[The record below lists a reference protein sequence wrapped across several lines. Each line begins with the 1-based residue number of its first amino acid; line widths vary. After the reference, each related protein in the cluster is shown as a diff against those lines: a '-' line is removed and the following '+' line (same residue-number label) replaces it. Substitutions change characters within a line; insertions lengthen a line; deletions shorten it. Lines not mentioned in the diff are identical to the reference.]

1 MKYKTLA
8 ALAVAAMMS
17 ASSLLAMAAAP
28 YTDLDGVANRDSI
41 DYLYDT
47 HCLTFVTG
55 NTFEPQA
62 VLTRGELAQL
72 IYNAAANMP
81 IVNPEFSDVQS
92 GNAADTMAA
101 VAAQGIL
108 QGYEDGSFHPDEPV
122 SREEFATVIYNYL
135 KYSRMADKDTTTI
148 TPYADESQIA
158 PSAVEAIDVLHSK
171 NIMVPAD
178 NLFRP
183 KEGIT
188 RADAVEVV
196 YHLLHSDGQYVSHV
210 QVETEVMK
218 ALNAEYGSVVA
229 YFRQGTMYWNGDTL
243 VLGMT
248 SSPSRYFS
256 SRLQTGVSQADAVV
270 IRRVR
275 LARNDYDSIL
285 NRAVNSLV
293 ANEGVQN
300 YVGAV
305 PDYIH
310 EQVVITVRH
319 PVSARTIQELIQ
331 RIGSGLIRI
340 ETVPVAGQDKVVQN
354 VTTTTETADKTK
366 GKDTTIDETIDYS
379 PRIAKTTAKT
389 IDGVLH
395 DTMNS

>member
-8 ALAVAAMMS
+8 AMAVAAMLS
-17 ASSLLAMAAAP
+17 ASSLVAMAAAP
-28 YTDLDGVANRDSI
+28 YIDLDGVANRDSI

-47 HCLTFVTG
+47 HCLTFITG

-62 VLTRGELAQL
+62 VMTRGELAQL

-81 IVNPEFSDVQS
+81 IVNPEFSDVQP
-92 GNAADTMAA
+92 GTAADAMAA
-101 VAAQGIL
+101 VASQGIL
-108 QGYEDGSFHPDEPV
+108 KGYEDGSFHPDEPV
-122 SREEFATVIYNYL
+122 TREEFATVIYNYL
-135 KYSRMADKDTTTI
+135 QYSRMADKDSTV
-148 TPYADESQIA
+148 TPYADEKNIA
-158 PSAVEAIDVLHSK
+158 PSAVEAVDVLHSK
-171 NIMVPAD
+171 NIMVPVD

-196 YHLLHSDGQYVSHV
+196 YHLLHSDDQYISHV

-218 ALNAEYGSVVA
+218 ALNAEYGSVVS

-248 SSPSRYFS
+248 GSPSRYFS
-256 SRLQTGVSQADAVV
+256 SRLQTGVSRSDAVV

-275 LARNDYDSIL
+275 LSRNDYDSIL

-319 PVSARTIQELIQ
+319 PVSAQTIQELLQ

-340 ETVPVAGQDKVVQN
+340 ETVPVAGKEPVVQEITQ
-354 VTTTTETADKTK
+354 TTAATELKDKKKRDDSAPT
-366 GKDTTIDETIDYS
+366 DYS
-379 PRIAKTTAKT
+379 PRINRSTAQT